1 VTGTVVEN
9 GNFTKQLEGIIRETK
24 RR

>member
-1 VTGTVVEN
+1 LTHLILN
-9 GNFTKQLEGIIRETK
+9 IRETK